1 MYQIVRLISPLWQ
14 VALKNGWPQ
23 DWGLVECSNYK
34 DAETKQTTLNGYN
47 LHGHNINISYYIP
60 GVRAINLYLKLLS
73 EPVSHMFI
81 FLFYTKKNV
90 KYFSLYDVLKKTLM
104 KPYYTEISISTFL
117 EPIVVFIFIKLI
129 WKMQLNWLNFLT
141 LDVLSR
147 SFNIIC
153 LFCTHFN
160 LNIVLRV

>member
-60 GVRAINLYLKLLS
+60 GVRAINLYLKLLT
-73 EPVSHMFI
+73 EPVSHMFL
-81 FLFYTKKNV
+81 FLFYTMKNV
-90 KYFSLYDVLKKTLM
+90 NYFSLYGVLKKTLL
-104 KPYYTEISISTFL
+104 KPYYTEICICIVFLNLLLYLFSSNWYNKFSLIGWISWCSTFFQGHSTL
-117 EPIVVFIFIKLI
+117 YVYFLHILI
-129 WKMQLNWLNFLT
+129 
-141 LDVLSR
+141 
-147 SFNIIC
+147 
-153 LFCTHFN
+153 
-160 LNIVLRV
+160 